1 MGTVAEEA
9 DESEHW
15 LDVLRES
22 GVGSGPEFEW
32 LLGESREL
40 RAIFVASAKT
50 ARANHRKPK
59 S

>member
-22 GVGSGPEFEW
+22 GVGS
-32 LLGESREL
+32 
-40 RAIFVASAKT
+40 
-50 ARANHRKPK
+50 ANYRKPK
-59 S
+59 A

>member
-22 GVGSGPEFEW
+22 GTGSGTEFES
-32 LLGESREL
+32 LLRESRE
-40 RAIFVASAKT
+40 
-50 ARANHRKPK
+50 
-59 S
+59 

>member
-22 GVGSGPEFEW
+22 GVGSGSEFDW
-32 LLGESREL
+32 LLSESREL

-50 ARANHRKPK
+50 ARANYRKSKP
-59 S
+59 

>member
-22 GVGSGPEFEW
+22 GVGSGPEFDW
-32 LLGESREL
+32 LLRESNPKL
-40 RAIFVASAKT
+40 LKSI
-50 ARANHRKPK
+50 PK
-59 S
+59 SPDPQIPDP